1 MNARLVRFVSCAACL
16 LGFSVAA
23 SGQAL
28 SLENVVDPG
37 PNRPD
42 EPVARAFSPRR
53 AVEFLDAASLTW
65 QKNRKCFT
73 CHTNYAYL
81 YARPLADPRAP
92 AHLTIR
98 RAAEELVTD
107 RWPTRGPRWPAEVV
121 GTAAALAFNDAV
133 TTGKL
138 HATTRAAL
146 DRMWK
151 VQRDDGAWEWLKCE
165 LPPLEYED
173 HYGACLAALAV
184 AMAPDD
190 YKNSETAQAGIAKL
204 RRYLK
209 DNSAPTL
216 HHRAVLLW
224 ASSRWG
230 DLLPRAEQQE
240 IVKALLAK
248 QNDDGGWALSTLGD
262 WERED
267 GTAQDRGSDG
277 YGTGFRVYILRQAG
291 LPASDERLRRAVHW
305 LKTHQRESGR
315 WFTRS
320 LTRDNKHFITHCGSA
335 FAVMALAS
343 CNELGDV
350 SGD

>member
-1 MNARLVRFVSCAACL
+1 MQSRVVRFVSCAACL
-16 LGFSVAA
+16 LGFSGAA
-23 SGQAL
+23 PGQAVGPG
-28 SLENVVDPG
+28 EVVDPG

-42 EPVARAFSPRR
+42 EPTAREFSARR

-81 YARPLADPRAP
+81 YARPLADPEAP
-92 AHLTIR
+92 AHLAIR
-98 RAAEELVTD
+98 QAAEQLVTE
-107 RWPTRGPRWPAEVV
+107 RWPQRGPRWPAEVV

-138 HATTRAAL
+138 HPTTRAAL
-146 DRMWK
+146 DRMWT
-151 VQRDDGAWEWLKCE
+151 VQRKDGAWEWLKCE

-190 YKNSETAQAGIAKL
+190 YRKSDSAQAGIKKMRQFL
-204 RRYLK
+204 D
-209 DNSAPTL
+209 DNPAPTL

-224 ASSRWG
+224 ANSRWG
-230 DLLPRAEQQE
+230 DLLPEAERRE
-240 IVKALLAK
+240 IVKELLVR
-248 QNDDGGWALSTLGD
+248 QNDDGGWALSSLGD

-267 GTAQDRGSDG
+267 GSEQDRHSDG

-291 LPASDERLRRAVHW
+291 LPASDERLQKGVRW

-343 CNELGDV
+343 CDALGDV